1 MTCHS
6 CQAQNAKRFGH
17 TRDGRQRYRCRT
29 CRKTFSERRTRTLP
43 AAMRISPERA
53 ELILMLLCEGS
64 GIRSIGRTTGAHQ
77 VTILKLLAE
86 VGAGCER
93 LLSESIKDVPVRD
106 VQADEVWGYV
116 RCKEGTKTR
125 KNIQDPEAGDAYCFI
140 GLERHSKLV
149 LAWHLGRRNTW
160 DTHDFMEKLS
170 AATAGRFQLTTDGLN
185 TYPDSVEYNFGARVD
200 YAQLVKEFGAEGG
213 EEQRRYAP
221 PRLIGAEKIA
231 VSGDPDEAR
240 ICTSH
245 IERSNWTLRGHL
257 RRMTRL
263 SNGFSQKRANL
274 RAALA
279 LYFAYYNF
287 CRMHKS
293 IRMTPAMAAGITR
306 KPWTMADLLTAA
318 SHDES

>member
-1 MTCHS
+1 
-6 CQAQNAKRFGH
+6 QRF
-17 TRDGRQRYRCRT
+17 RCRT

-43 AAMRISPERA
+43 ADMRIAPEKA
-53 ELILMLLCEGS
+53 ELILSLLCEGA

-86 VGAGCER
+86 VGAGSER
-93 LLSESIKDVPVRD
+93 LLAESIKGVAVRD

-116 RCKEGTKTR
+116 HCKEGKKTR
-125 KNIQDPEAGDAYCFI
+125 RGITDPEAGDAYCFI
-140 GLERHSKLV
+140 GLERHSKLI
-149 LAWHLGRRNTW
+149 LAWHLGRRNAW

-170 AATAGRFQLTTDGLN
+170 AATAGSFQLTTDGLN
-185 TYPDSVEYNFGARVD
+185 TYPDAVEYNFGTRVD

-231 VSGDPDEAR
+231 VAGDPAENR

-245 IERSNWTLRGHL
+245 IERANWTLRGHL

-263 SNGFSQKRANL
+263 SNGFSRKRANL

-287 CRMHKS
+287 CKMHKS
-293 IRMTPAMAAGITR
+293 IRMTPAMAAGLTR
-306 KPWTMADLLTAA
+306 KPWTMGELLVVAA
-318 SHDES
+318 QRAV

>member
-1 MTCHS
+1 
-6 CQAQNAKRFGH
+6 
-17 TRDGRQRYRCRT
+17 
-29 CRKTFSERRTRTLP
+29 
-43 AAMRISPERA
+43 MRISPEKA

-93 LLSESIKDVPVRD
+93 LLTESIKDVPVRD

-170 AATAGRFQLTTDGLN
+170 AATAGRFQLTTDGL
-185 TYPDSVEYNFGARVD
+185 TYPDAVEYNFGSRVD
-200 YAQLVKEFGAEGG
+200 FAQLVKEFGAEGG

-231 VSGDPDEAR
+231 VAGDPDEAR

-263 SNGFSQKRANL
+263 SNGFSRKRSNL

-306 KPWTMADLLTAA
+306 KPWTMADLLAA
-318 SHDES
+318 AQAA

>member
-1 MTCHS
+1 MTCHL
-6 CQAQNAKRFGH
+6 CQAENAKKFGR
-17 TRDGRQRYRCRT
+17 TRDGRQRFRCRT
-29 CRKTFSERRTRTLP
+29 CRRTFSERRTRTLP
-43 AAMRISPERA
+43 GDMRISPEKA

-64 GIRSIGRTTGAHQ
+64 GIRSIGRTTGTHQ
-77 VTILKLLAE
+77 VTILRLLAE

-93 LLSESIKDVPVRD
+93 LLAESIKDVSVRD

-200 YAQLVKEFGAEGG
+200 YAQLVKEFGAERRRPSFVVIQGLKIKVLGPAGTFFVFVTAFSFLRECLLQRPRKGG
-213 EEQRRYAP
+213 LGRP
-221 PRLIGAEKIA
+221 GAL
-231 VSGDPDEAR
+231 
-240 ICTSH
+240 
-245 IERSNWTLRGHL
+245 LR
-257 RRMTRL
+257 
-263 SNGFSQKRANL
+263 
-274 RAALA
+274 
-279 LYFAYYNF
+279 
-287 CRMHKS
+287 
-293 IRMTPAMAAGITR
+293 
-306 KPWTMADLLTAA
+306 
-318 SHDES
+318 ESYQ

>member
-1 MTCHS
+1 MDS
-6 CQAQNAKRFGH
+6 CGSVGPGAS
-17 TRDGRQRYRCRT
+17 YRAAWLTSRRAART
-29 CRKTFSERRTRTLP
+29 S
-43 AAMRISPERA
+43 
-53 ELILMLLCEGS
+53 
-64 GIRSIGRTTGAHQ
+64 RS
-77 VTILKLLAE
+77 
-86 VGAGCER
+86 
-93 LLSESIKDVPVRD
+93 
-106 VQADEVWGYV
+106 
-116 RCKEGTKTR
+116 
-125 KNIQDPEAGDAYCFI
+125 
-140 GLERHSKLV
+140 
-149 LAWHLGRRNTW
+149 WHLGRRNTW
-160 DTHDFMEKLS
+160 DTHDFMEKLA

-231 VSGDPDEAR
+231 VAGDPDEAR

-263 SNGFSQKRANL
+263 SNGFSRKRANL

-287 CRMHKS
+287 CRMHKEHPHDS
-293 IRMTPAMAAGITR
+293 GNGGRPDPAPVEHREPAGGCPGSGRLRTEYPLPGR
-306 KPWTMADLLTAA
+306 GLDPEVK
-318 SHDES
+318 E

>member
-1 MTCHS
+1 MN
-6 CQAQNAKRFGH
+6 CQACQSPAKKNG
-17 TRDGRQRYRCRT
+17 RDRRGNQRYRCLT
-29 CRKTFSERRTRTLP
+29 CSKRFAERPARPLGVMRLP
-43 AAMRISPERA
+43 VEKA
-53 ELILMLLCEGS
+53 ELVLHLLTEGCAVRA
-64 GIRSIGRTTGAHQ
+64 IERITG
-77 VTILKLLAE
+77 VEKRTILRLLVQ
-86 VGAGCER
+86 VGEGCER
-93 LLSESIKDVPVRD
+93 MLAERVKDVPVQD

-116 RCKEGTKTR
+116 RCKEGTKERRGIT
-125 KNIQDPEAGDAYCFI
+125 DPEAGDAYCWI

-149 LAWHLGRRNTW
+149 LAWHLGRRTKW
-160 DTHDFMEKLS
+160 DAHDFMEKLA
-170 AATAGRFQLTTDGLN
+170 AATGAGRFQLTTDGLN
-185 TYPDSVEYNFGARVD
+185 AYPDAVDYNLGARVD

-213 EEQRRYAP
+213 DEQRRYAP
-221 PRLIGAEKIA
+221 PRLIGAEKIS
-231 VSGDPDEAR
+231 VYGEPDESR

-263 SNGFSQKRANL
+263 SNGFSRKRANL

-306 KPWTMADLLTAA
+306 KPWMMADLLRKAQEA
-318 SHDES
+318 